1 MTTIPTTD
9 CSFGD
14 IVIAHN
20 TTFPSTPVS
29 TNNINLKTYFSGK
42 TVYSPGGTGT
52 LIPTSNISTSLFY
65 GKTFQL
71 PTPDPPTNILGVN
84 NEQNQVTVSWTAP
97 VSGTT
102 PTGYKVEYQE
112 VYPSVSGWTV
122 AISDT
127 GIVVTYPVTG
137 LDNFIKA
144 YKFRVSSVH
153 NAEISGS
160 VESLLSYTPRDL
172 HLPQDWSDI
181 QTYLKANGG
190 AISEDNQI
198 TSPINGWYTIKMACL
213 DSSNN
218 TSWPG
223 QGTNAGVDWYKCVGD
238 LQSASSEPSGLGVV
252 DPSSVENPFILVTN
266 SSNQV
271 IYKIDPRG
279 ARAINEPGWT
289 PTFYGPNYH
298 LASGDGI
305 TSVSYFEPTVNS
317 PPTAT
322 PPSGCPGAGGGT
334 WYNGITAASTDPPP
348 LPTTRRIIDD
358 CRLYLGYTWN
368 WTTSLPPSDPHASPS
383 SYSFGSSNTGPT
395 DSLYTLIIN

>member
-127 GIVVTYPVTG
+127 GIVVTYSVTG

-181 QTYLKANGG
+181 QTYLKANGD

-218 TSWPG
+218 TSWSG

-279 ARAINEPGWT
+279 ARAINDPGWT

-298 LASGDGI
+298 GVGI
-305 TSVSYFEPTVNS
+305 TSVSYFESTVNS
-317 PPTAT
+317 PPTTT

-368 WTTSLPPSDPHASPS
+368 WTTSLPPSNPPASPS
-383 SYSFGSSNTGPT
+383 SYSFGSSNSGPT
-395 DSLYTLIIN
+395 DSLYTQIIN